1 MLGFSSFIFGL
12 FVIPFVA
19 GQNASSTIAPTV
31 TTTDLCNTSITALV
45 EGTVETILKKC
56 VCNAVG
62 KDVDCSDMGII
73 ELPDRISF
81 PKGILTASF
90 EGNKIANLNADT
102 FYNGRDIFELD
113 LSYNR
118 IDFVSSKAFDGFKSL
133 KTLDFSHNRIWNLPT
148 NAFHGLS
155 NLRHLDL
162 SFNDLINVFPEL
174 FSHLTELRELILES
188 NPLQELEPKHFEHL
202 QKLEYLDLESTLL
215 KVIPDHV
222 FVFTPRLKHLNLAH
236 NHLVEVPTEALKV
249 LDHLKILDLSGN
261 SMEVI
266 HAEAFRSL
274 TGLVNLYLER
284 MPSLRKIEK
293 YAFGDMIH
301 LQELHCSYNFLL
313 TEIDDHAFVR
323 KVNNEKVPLS
333 QLFLRQNAL
342 KMIPQTLL
350 DWNDQVELH
359 VRDNPLECTCHA
371 QWMVDTK
378 LKNNFQAHAR
388 CSGPAEYE
396 GMSFTELKDTELTCG
411 LHLSEIVMIV
421 CAVATAIII
430 LVLIVAFLLWRRNY
444 AGYNKPYYYVP
455 KNKHINDV
463 EYHVGDDGM

>member
-1 MLGFSSFIFGL
+1 MNLKMFDICSLNIFIFGL
-12 FVIPFVA
+12 LVHFVV
-19 GQNASSTIAPTV
+19 GQNDTSTVSSTVFVQPSTITP
-31 TTTDLCNTSITALV
+31 DLCSTSITTSI
-45 EGTVETILKKC
+45 EGTVETILRKC
-56 VCNAVG
+56 VCNALD
-62 KDVDCSDMGII
+62 KDVDCSELGIT
-73 ELPDRISF
+73 ELPNKISF
-81 PKGILTASF
+81 PKGIHTASF
-90 EGNKIANLNADT
+90 EGNKIASLNADT

-118 IDFVSSKAFDGFKSL
+118 IDFVSSRAFDGFKSL
-133 KTLDFSHNRIWNLPT
+133 KKLDFSHNRIWNLPT

-155 NLRHLDL
+155 DLRRLDL
-162 SFNDLINVFPEL
+162 SFNDLITIFPEL

-222 FVFTPRLKHLNLAH
+222 FVFTPRLKYLDLAN

-266 HAEAFRSL
+266 HAEAFRSM
-274 TGLVNLYLER
+274 TGLIILYMDR
-284 MPSLRKIEK
+284 MPSLKKIEK

-313 TEIDDHAFVR
+313 SEIDELAFVR
-323 KVNNEKVPLS
+323 KVNNEKVPLT

-342 KMIPQTLL
+342 NTIPKNLL
-350 DWNDQVELH
+350 DWNDRIELH
-359 VRDNPLECTCHA
+359 LRDNPLDCNCHA

-388 CSGPAEYE
+388 
-396 GMSFTELKDTELTCG
+396 
-411 LHLSEIVMIV
+411 
-421 CAVATAIII
+421 
-430 LVLIVAFLLWRRNY
+430 
-444 AGYNKPYYYVP
+444 
-455 KNKHINDV
+455 
-463 EYHVGDDGM
+463 